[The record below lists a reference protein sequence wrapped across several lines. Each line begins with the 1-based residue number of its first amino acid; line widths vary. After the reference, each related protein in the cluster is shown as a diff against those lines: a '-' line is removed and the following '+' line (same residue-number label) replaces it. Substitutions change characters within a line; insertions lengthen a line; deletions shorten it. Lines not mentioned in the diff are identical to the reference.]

1 MEREKIIEKINKL
14 LMLASK
20 NTNQNEAAAA
30 QAAAFRLMTEN
41 SISIAEVNMPGTEKA
56 RQAEYNS
63 QNDYQASS
71 YAEEQR
77 RAQEQYYQQQ
87 AAYEAQRQREQ
98 QARYEEEQRRAREQY
113 EQQAAY
119 EEEQRRAREQYE
131 QQAAYEAEQRR
142 IQEELARQQAAKAE
156 EAARSKRNKLEVCI
170 GITVALMI
178 FSHAFPDPFFGII
191 PFGFLIY
198 TLSQLF

>member
-119 EEEQRRAREQYE
+119 E
-131 QQAAYEAEQRR
+131 AEQRR
-142 IQEELARQQAAKAE
+142 IKEELARQQAAKAE
-156 EAARSKRNKLEVCI
+156 EAARSKRSKMELLVGVIVILMILSYVFPNQFKVFVCI
-170 GITVALMI
+170 IL
-178 FSHAFPDPFFGII
+178 II
-191 PFGFLIY
+191 LAVNYIDVIIGFLVLY
-198 TLSQLF
+198 VLYHLLT

>member
-41 SISIAEVNMPGTEKA
+41 SISIAEVNIPGTEKA

-98 QARYEEEQRRAREQY
+98 QALYEEEQRRAREQY
-113 EQQAAY
+113 EQQT
-119 EEEQRRAREQYE
+119 
-131 QQAAYEAEQRR
+131 AYEAEQRR

>member
-113 EQQAAY
+113 EQQ
-119 EEEQRRAREQYE
+119 
-131 QQAAYEAEQRR
+131 QAAYAAEQRR
-142 IQEELARQQAAKAE
+142 IQEEFARKKAEKAE

-178 FSHAFPDPFFGII
+178 FSYAFPDPFFGII

>member
-98 QARYEEEQRRAREQY
+98 QARYEEEQRKR
-113 EQQAAY
+113 
-119 EEEQRRAREQYE
+119 
-131 QQAAYEAEQRR
+131 
-142 IQEELARQQAAKAE
+142 QEELARQQAAKAE
-156 EAARSKRNKLEVCI
+156 EAAKNKRSKIELLVGVIVILMILSYVFPNQFKVFVCI
-170 GITVALMI
+170 IL
-178 FSHAFPDPFFGII
+178 II
-191 PFGFLIY
+191 LAVNYIDVIIGFLVLY
-198 TLSQLF
+198 VLYHLLT